1 MYQPSHSCC
10 QMRPGIVGRLSLLT
24 RLMISSMKNDF
35 KTFYGD
41 GVVKTDF
48 IFPTDTRT
56 LTE

>member
-1 MYQPSHSCC
+1 
-10 QMRPGIVGRLSLLT
+10 MRPGIVGRLSLLT
-24 RLMISSMKNDF
+24 RLMIISMKNDF